1 VTFTTLTFLLFS
13 IVVLALYWSARACRG
28 QNLVL
33 LVASYVFYGWWDP
46 RFCVLLLASSMI
58 DFWIARALMPEQ
70 PNQRRRM
77 LLALSCVLN
86 LGLLGVFKYYG
97 FFVDSFAELAH
108 ALGLN
113 PSLPTLRLILPV
125 GISFYT
131 FQTLSYTIDVYR
143 RQLRA
148 STHLLDYLAY
158 VALFPQLV
166 AGPIERAGRLLP
178 QLQRMRVFDE
188 ALARDGV
195 KLILWG
201 FCKKIIL
208 ADHLGEF
215 VELAYAG
222 PIVHASGPVLLV
234 ATICFAFQIYCDFS
248 AYSDIA
254 RGSARLLGIELVRNF
269 AHPYFSRSV
278 AEFWRRWHM
287 SLSTW
292 FRDYVYVPLGGSRHG
307 RARLWLASMI
317 TFTLSGLWHGANW
330 TFVMWGAVNGF
341 MVALASLGARS
352 SRLGPDDVLPSLRT
366 LAGLR
371 ALPAML
377 GTFLLICLTW
387 VLFRA
392 EDLPHA
398 MGIYAAM
405 FGDLARASAWAE
417 LVHHREFLGAFGPLL
432 ATFVIIEWVT
442 RDRPHPLELSTWP
455 RPLRWL
461 LYTGLCW
468 ATIYLMPDEPGAF
481 IYFQF

>member
-13 IVVLALYWSARACRG
+13 VVVLALYWRARSRWG

-46 RFCVLLLASSMI
+46 RFCGLLLASSLV
-58 DFWIARALMPEQ
+58 DFWIARALAPER
-70 PNQRRRM
+70 PDRHRRA
-77 LLALSCVLN
+77 LVALSCVLN
-86 LGLLGVFKYYG
+86 LGLLGVFKYHG
-97 FFVDSFAELAH
+97 FFLESFADLAR
-108 ALGLN
+108 ALGFS
-113 PSLPTLRLILPV
+113 PDLPTLHLVLPV

-131 FQTLSYTIDVYR
+131 FQTLGYSIDAYR
-143 RQLRA
+143 RHVVPSKSLV
-148 STHLLDYLAY
+148 DYLAF

-178 QLQRMRVFDE
+178 QLERMRTFDE
-188 ALARDGV
+188 ARARDGCR
-195 KLILWG
+195 LILWG

-208 ADHLGEF
+208 ADHLGTM

-222 PIVHASGPVLLV
+222 PVVHASGPVLMV
-234 ATICFAFQIYCDFS
+234 ATVCFAFQIYCDFS

-254 RGSARLLGIELVRNF
+254 VGSARLLGIELVRNF
-269 AHPYFSRSV
+269 AYPYFSRSV
-278 AEFWRRWHM
+278 TEFWRRWHM

-292 FRDYVYVPLGGSRHG
+292 FRDYVYVPLGGSRRG
-307 RARLWLASMI
+307 PARQWLALMV

-330 TFVMWGAVNGF
+330 TFVLWGAVNGLL
-341 MVALASLGARS
+341 VGLGVLGRPRP
-352 SRLGPDDVLPSLRT
+352 RLGPDDVPPPLRT
-366 LAGLR
+366 AAGLR
-371 ALPAML
+371 ALPSML
-377 GTFLLICLTW
+377 LTFALVCLTW

-405 FGDLARASAWAE
+405 LGDLARPSAWAE
-417 LVHHREFLGAFGPLL
+417 LALHDEFLGAFGPLL
-432 ATFVIIEWVT
+432 VLFTLVEWLA
-442 RDRPHPLELSTWP
+442 RDRPHPLELRGWP

-461 LYTGLCW
+461 LYTGLGW
-468 ATIYLMPDEPGAF
+468 LAIYLMPDAPDAF